1 LLGVMV
7 TDGVPDLEGVADG
20 VPKLLGVVVTEGVI
34 VTEGVTEGLL
44 DLVDVI
50 VPVGVLVN
58 VGVGVDVNV
67 DIEVPEFV
75 DVSLL
80 LLVEVNVEIPVLVF
94 VLVYVWILD
103 AVLVYADVPLLESVL
118 LDVNVDISLADPV
131 LVFVVVDV
139 WILDPVLV
147 FADVP
152 LLESVFVLLNKEV
165 KDPILLEVPDWE
177 IEILDDEDPNVVS
190 VDIGED
196 ELDILVVPLS
206 DIVKYPVEVE
216 ISLIEIV
223 SLDVRLVDGEFD
235 IVLMLVW
242 VFVLSEVKS
251 PLFVLLPPLVIL
263 ELSDCILLSEDDEE
277 DDKLC
282 VSVKLGDLDIL
293 YVNVPTGDNVI
304 VDLIVFVEVFVINGE
319 FVTEKLLLDV
329 DVTDDD
335 LECILLVFV
344 GEFVDD
350 DVVRVDLDV
359 ETDPVDV
366 LE

>member
-1 LLGVMV
+1 
-7 TDGVPDLEGVADG
+7 
-20 VPKLLGVVVTEGVI
+20 
-34 VTEGVTEGLL
+34 
-44 DLVDVI
+44 
-50 VPVGVLVN
+50 
-58 VGVGVDVNV
+58 
-67 DIEVPEFV
+67 
-75 DVSLL
+75 
-80 LLVEVNVEIPVLVF
+80 
-94 VLVYVWILD
+94 
-103 AVLVYADVPLLESVL
+103 
-118 LDVNVDISLADPV
+118 
-131 LVFVVVDV
+131 
-139 WILDPVLV
+139 
-147 FADVP
+147 
-152 LLESVFVLLNKEV
+152 
-165 KDPILLEVPDWE
+165 
-177 IEILDDEDPNVVS
+177 
-190 VDIGED
+190 
-196 ELDILVVPLS
+196 
-206 DIVKYPVEVE
+206 
-216 ISLIEIV
+216 
-223 SLDVRLVDGEFD
+223 
-235 IVLMLVW
+235 
-242 VFVLSEVKS
+242 VLSEVKS

-293 YVNVPTGDNVI
+293 YVI

>member
-1 LLGVMV
+1 M
-7 TDGVPDLEGVADG
+7 
-20 VPKLLGVVVTEGVI
+20 
-34 VTEGVTEGLL
+34 
-44 DLVDVI
+44 
-50 VPVGVLVN
+50 
-58 VGVGVDVNV
+58 
-67 DIEVPEFV
+67 
-75 DVSLL
+75 
-80 LLVEVNVEIPVLVF
+80 
-94 VLVYVWILD
+94 
-103 AVLVYADVPLLESVL
+103 
-118 LDVNVDISLADPV
+118 
-131 LVFVVVDV
+131 
-139 WILDPVLV
+139 
-147 FADVP
+147 
-152 LLESVFVLLNKEV
+152 
-165 KDPILLEVPDWE
+165 
-177 IEILDDEDPNVVS
+177 
-190 VDIGED
+190 
-196 ELDILVVPLS
+196 
-206 DIVKYPVEVE
+206 
-216 ISLIEIV
+216 
-223 SLDVRLVDGEFD
+223 
-235 IVLMLVW
+235 
-242 VFVLSEVKS
+242 LSEVKS

>member
-1 LLGVMV
+1 
-7 TDGVPDLEGVADG
+7 
-20 VPKLLGVVVTEGVI
+20 
-34 VTEGVTEGLL
+34 
-44 DLVDVI
+44 
-50 VPVGVLVN
+50 
-58 VGVGVDVNV
+58 
-67 DIEVPEFV
+67 
-75 DVSLL
+75 
-80 LLVEVNVEIPVLVF
+80 
-94 VLVYVWILD
+94 
-103 AVLVYADVPLLESVL
+103 
-118 LDVNVDISLADPV
+118 
-131 LVFVVVDV
+131 
-139 WILDPVLV
+139 
-147 FADVP
+147 
-152 LLESVFVLLNKEV
+152 
-165 KDPILLEVPDWE
+165 
-177 IEILDDEDPNVVS
+177 
-190 VDIGED
+190 
-196 ELDILVVPLS
+196 
-206 DIVKYPVEVE
+206 
-216 ISLIEIV
+216 
-223 SLDVRLVDGEFD
+223 
-235 IVLMLVW
+235 
-242 VFVLSEVKS
+242 VLSEVKS